1 MLESRLRADRW
12 FFGLAGLWFVA
23 LIHALTRFVV
33 W

>member
-1 MLESRLRADRW
+1 MGDARITISDFVFQRP
-12 FFGLAGLWFVA
+12 AGEA